1 MAVDFQAEPGRIVS
15 VRKEPE
21 DSRRASTGDSPHRR
35 TSGTVPARARAE
47 VNRLSRE
54 LNEHNYRYYVLA
66 QPTIGDYE
74 FDQLLKR
81 LETLERQYP
90 DLARPDS
97 PTRRVGG
104 ESLKEFASVTHDP
117 PMLSLDNTYSY
128 DELREFDTRVKKAVP
143 APVYLVQQ
151 KIDGVAV
158 SLRYEGFVFVRGAT
172 RGDGRRGDDITAN
185 LRTVNSLPLR
195 LRRVRKGFEGFE
207 VRGEAY
213 MPRRE
218 FERIN
223 AEREEEGL
231 ATFANPRNA
240 TAGTLKLLDSKQ
252 VRRRRLDCFVHTVPR
267 GIERIATDHQ
277 VLAALGEFGFRT
289 APESRLFSGIEEVIA
304 YCESWQA
311 HRHDLLYDIDGMV
324 IKVDRFSD
332 REELG
337 TTEKG
342 PRWAVAYKYAPEEA
356 ETRVLKIYFNVGRL
370 GTVTPVTEVGQ
381 VFISGTNV
389 THSTLHNMDEVER
402 LDIRV
407 GDTVVIHKAGEIIPQ
422 ILRVVPDKGH
432 VHRARVAIPEQCP
445 ACGTK
450 LFKEAEEVAWRCVN
464 ASCPAQLKAR
474 LLHFGSRGAM
484 DIEGVG
490 EKLVEQLVETKLVR
504 SIADLYELSPETLL
518 GLERMGEKS
527 VASLLAA
534 IESSKA
540 RPFTRLLFGLGIRH
554 IGIHAARLLVQA
566 FGSWERL
573 AEASEAGKEKV
584 ERGNGKGRRGTGHT
598 DEIAETPGVG
608 PVVAESFRNFLAD
621 RENTA
626 LVERLQGAGLRF
638 EEKTA
643 GGPRPLAGKKF
654 VLTGTLEHYSR
665 EQAAELIVA
674 LGGSVS
680 SSVSKKTDFAVAG
693 VAPGSKHDRARELG
707 VKVLDEKGFKR
718 LISGGTQEP

>member
-1 MAVDFQAEPGRIVS
+1 MLLTKA
-15 VRKEPE
+15 K
-21 DSRRASTGDSPHRR
+21 
-35 TSGTVPARARAE
+35 ARAE
-47 VNRLSRE
+47 IVRLSRE
-54 LNEHNYRYYVLA
+54 LSEHNYRYYVLA
-66 QPTIGDYE
+66 QPTISDFEY
-74 FDQLLKR
+74 DQLLKR
-81 LETLERQYP
+81 LEQLEQEFP
-90 DLARPDS
+90 DLVQPDS

-104 ESLKEFASVTHDP
+104 EPLKEFASVTHDP

-128 DELREFDTRVKKAVP
+128 DELRDFDTRVKKVVP

-158 SLRYEGFVFVRGAT
+158 SLRYEGFTFVRGAT
-172 RGDGRRGDDITAN
+172 RGDGTRGDDITAN
-185 LRTVNSLPLR
+185 LQTVNSVPLR
-195 LRRVRKGFEGFE
+195 LRHEQKGFERFE

-240 TAGTLKLLDSKQ
+240 TAGTLKLLDPKQ
-252 VRRRRLDCFVHTVPR
+252 VPKRRLDCFVHTVPR
-267 GIERIATDHQ
+267 RIEGIPTDHE
-277 VLAALGEFGFRT
+277 VLVALKELGFRT
-289 APESRLFSGIEEVIA
+289 APESRLFSNMDEVIA
-304 YCESWQA
+304 YCDGWQPR
-311 HRHDLLYDIDGMV
+311 RHDLPYDIDGMV

-337 TTEKG
+337 MTEKS
-342 PRWAVAYKYAPEEA
+342 PRWAVAFKYPPEEA
-356 ETRVLKIYFNVGRL
+356 ETEVLKIYFNVGRL
-370 GTVTPVTEVGQ
+370 GTVTPVAEVGQ

-402 LDIRV
+402 LGIRV
-407 GDTVVIHKAGEIIPQ
+407 GDKVVIHKAGEIIPQ

-432 VHRARVAIPEQCP
+432 SRRTKVAIPEKCP

-450 LFKEAEEVAWRCVN
+450 LFKEADEVAWRCVN

-474 LLHFGSRGAM
+474 LLHFGSRAAM
-484 DIEGVG
+484 DIEGTG
-490 EKLVEQLVETKLVR
+490 EKLVEQLVETGMVK
-504 SIADLYELSPETLL
+504 SIADLYELSTDTLL

-527 VASLLAA
+527 AAGLLAG
-534 IESSKA
+534 IELSKT

-554 IGIHAARLLVQA
+554 IGIHAARLLVLA
-566 FGSWERL
+566 FGSWDRL
-573 AEASEAGKEKV
+573 REAAAGDGETAKDAKNAKARKAE
-584 ERGNGKGRRGTGHT
+584 
-598 DEIAETPGVG
+598 EIASVPGVG

-621 RENTA
+621 RENVR
-626 LVERLQGAGLRF
+626 LVERLQAAGLQF

-643 GGPRPLAGKKF
+643 GGPKPLAGKKF

-665 EQAAELIVA
+665 EQAAELIVS
-674 LGGSVS
+674 LGGSVA
-680 SSVSKKTDFAVAG
+680 SSVSKKTDFVVAG
-693 VAPGSKHDRARELG
+693 ASPGSKHDRARELG
-707 VKVLDEKGFKR
+707 VKILDEKEFKR